1 MAALAPLAEDR
12 DCVRQRLVGL
22 RVRLG
27 GPDKEPELQ
36 DLLHLDALACQH
48 FQKWYAVL
56 VLAPEHL
63 AYDRDQVP
71 HALGLAA
78 P

>member
-48 FQKWYAVL
+48 FQQWYGFDL
-56 VLAPEHL
+56 SDGGQLWQHF
-63 AYDRDQVP
+63 VP
-71 HALGLAA
+71 HRLDHEL
-78 P
+78 